1 MTVIKFDQL
10 YSADSTVTS
19 YFGYLNTNTNHGAL
33 MHAEVVNEL
42 LIYITKATTERN
54 TAKIHGGLFS
64 FESTGKYTLTF
75 DLC

>member
-1 MTVIKFDQL
+1 
-10 YSADSTVTS
+10 
-19 YFGYLNTNTNHGAL
+19 

-42 LIYITKATTERN
+42 LIYVTKATTERN